1 MASRQAFLIDL
12 ARQGDEEAKADLFK
26 EFPTA
31 YRNEFGTIEIGN
43 KAGGRVKAYKKGG
56 LARKKRS
63 IARGCGAVMG
73 GRRKKTLYIQ
83 EIIMANLKMVQVGT
97 NVHDEPVYNVMD
109 ENDKL
114 VKTTIFTEA
123 EALTM
128 ISGVEESAPVEEA
141 EEIIE
146 EVEAVI
152 EEVEELEEVATP
164 EPENSREVP
173 NHSYKNMTKTQLE
186 AFMRGHGV
194 ELDRRK
200 SKSDL
205 LEQVDGYFKGYFN
218 IQELRNGHR

>member
-1 MASRQAFLIDL
+1 
-12 ARQGDEEAKADLFK
+12 
-26 EFPTA
+26 
-31 YRNEFGTIEIGN
+31 
-43 KAGGRVKAYKKGG
+43 
-56 LARKKRS
+56 
-63 IARGCGAVMG
+63 
-73 GRRKKTLYIQ
+73 
-83 EIIMANLKMVQVGT
+83 MANLKMVQVGT
-97 NVHDEPVYNVMD
+97 NVHDEPVYNVVD

-123 EALTM
+123 EALAM
-128 ISGVEESAPVEEA
+128 MSGVEESAPVEEA

-146 EVEAVI
+146 EVEEVI
-152 EEVEELEEVATP
+152 EEVATP

-173 NHSYKNMTKTQLE
+173 NHSYRNMTKAQLE

-218 IQELRNGHR
+218 I

>member
-1 MASRQAFLIDL
+1 
-12 ARQGDEEAKADLFK
+12 
-26 EFPTA
+26 
-31 YRNEFGTIEIGN
+31 
-43 KAGGRVKAYKKGG
+43 
-56 LARKKRS
+56 
-63 IARGCGAVMG
+63 
-73 GRRKKTLYIQ
+73 
-83 EIIMANLKMVQVGT
+83 MVQVGT

-128 ISGVEESAPVEEA
+128 ISGVEESAPVEEV
-141 EEIIE
+141 E
-146 EVEAVI
+146 EVI
-152 EEVEELEEVATP
+152 EEVATP

-218 IQELRNGHR
+218 I

>member
-1 MASRQAFLIDL
+1 
-12 ARQGDEEAKADLFK
+12 
-26 EFPTA
+26 
-31 YRNEFGTIEIGN
+31 
-43 KAGGRVKAYKKGG
+43 
-56 LARKKRS
+56 
-63 IARGCGAVMG
+63 
-73 GRRKKTLYIQ
+73 
-83 EIIMANLKMVQVGT
+83 MANLKMVQVGT

-141 EEIIE
+141 
-146 EVEAVI
+146 VI

-173 NHSYKNMTKTQLE
+173 NHSYRNMTKAQLE

-200 SKSDL
+200 TKSDL
-205 LEQVDGYFKGYFN
+205 LEQVDEYFKDNF
-218 IQELRNGHR
+218 

>member
-1 MASRQAFLIDL
+1 
-12 ARQGDEEAKADLFK
+12 
-26 EFPTA
+26 
-31 YRNEFGTIEIGN
+31 
-43 KAGGRVKAYKKGG
+43 
-56 LARKKRS
+56 
-63 IARGCGAVMG
+63 
-73 GRRKKTLYIQ
+73 
-83 EIIMANLKMVQVGT
+83 MANLKMVQVGT

-128 ISGVEESAPVEEA
+128 ISGVEESAPVE
-141 EEIIE
+141 
-146 EVEAVI
+146 EAVI

-218 IQELRNGHR
+218 I

>member
-1 MASRQAFLIDL
+1 
-12 ARQGDEEAKADLFK
+12 
-26 EFPTA
+26 
-31 YRNEFGTIEIGN
+31 
-43 KAGGRVKAYKKGG
+43 
-56 LARKKRS
+56 
-63 IARGCGAVMG
+63 
-73 GRRKKTLYIQ
+73 
-83 EIIMANLKMVQVGT
+83 MANLKMVQVGT
-97 NVHDEPVYNVMD
+97 NVHDEPVYNVVD

-146 EVEAVI
+146 EAEAVI
-152 EEVEELEEVATP
+152 EEVATP

-173 NHSYKNMTKTQLE
+173 NHSYKNMTKVQLE

-218 IQELRNGHR
+218 I

>member
-1 MASRQAFLIDL
+1 
-12 ARQGDEEAKADLFK
+12 
-26 EFPTA
+26 
-31 YRNEFGTIEIGN
+31 
-43 KAGGRVKAYKKGG
+43 
-56 LARKKRS
+56 
-63 IARGCGAVMG
+63 
-73 GRRKKTLYIQ
+73 
-83 EIIMANLKMVQVGT
+83 MANLKMVQVGT

-141 EEIIE
+141 
-146 EVEAVI
+146 VI

-173 NHSYKNMTKTQLE
+173 NHSYRNMTKTQLE

-200 SKSDL
+200 TKSDL

-218 IQELRNGHR
+218 I

>member
-1 MASRQAFLIDL
+1 
-12 ARQGDEEAKADLFK
+12 
-26 EFPTA
+26 
-31 YRNEFGTIEIGN
+31 
-43 KAGGRVKAYKKGG
+43 
-56 LARKKRS
+56 
-63 IARGCGAVMG
+63 
-73 GRRKKTLYIQ
+73 
-83 EIIMANLKMVQVGT
+83 MANLKMVQVGT

-146 EVEAVI
+146 EAEAVI
-152 EEVEELEEVATP
+152 EEVATP

-173 NHSYKNMTKTQLE
+173 NHSYKNMTKVQLE

-218 IQELRNGHR
+218 I

>member
-1 MASRQAFLIDL
+1 
-12 ARQGDEEAKADLFK
+12 
-26 EFPTA
+26 
-31 YRNEFGTIEIGN
+31 
-43 KAGGRVKAYKKGG
+43 
-56 LARKKRS
+56 
-63 IARGCGAVMG
+63 
-73 GRRKKTLYIQ
+73 
-83 EIIMANLKMVQVGT
+83 MANLKMVQVGT

-146 EVEAVI
+146 EAEAVI
-152 EEVEELEEVATP
+152 EEVATP

-173 NHSYKNMTKTQLE
+173 NHSYKNMTKVQLE

-205 LEQVDGYFKGYFN
+205 LEQVDGYFKGDFN
-218 IQELRNGHR
+218 I